1 MVVSLEKKVH
11 VTLWMLAN
19 YAVTFR
25 ECATLFGL
33 SKGNVHFIFLQ
44 ICTVLCM
51 MMERYVKWPNIFN
64 CEQQA
69 DEILART
76 NFPGVIGAI
85 DGCHIEIK
93 APVRNPYD
101 FYNRKQF
108 YSVILQGTCDMSLK
122 FLDIFVG
129 MPGRVHDA
137 RVFRLSPLSRQIDLG
152 LIPEPMHILAD
163 SAYSLHDNVL
173 TPFRDN
179 GHLNRVQRRYNMK
192 HAAVRSCVE
201 RAFGL
206 LKNKFRRL
214 RYLDMSLLEEI
225 PTVITACCVLHN
237 FIIIHEGYDEDEVV
251 IDDLDDV
258 PLLQD
263 DQPIQF
269 RNGVNK
275 RDHIAATL

>member
-1 MVVSLEKKVH
+1 
-11 VTLWMLAN
+11 
-19 YAVTFR
+19 
-25 ECATLFGL
+25 L

-76 NFPGVIGAI
+76 NFPGVI
-85 DGCHIEIK
+85 
-93 APVRNPYD
+93 
-101 FYNRKQF
+101 
-108 YSVILQGTCDMSLK
+108 
-122 FLDIFVG
+122 
-129 MPGRVHDA
+129 
-137 RVFRLSPLSRQIDLG
+137 
-152 LIPEPMHILAD
+152 
-163 SAYSLHDNVL
+163 
-173 TPFRDN
+173 
-179 GHLNRVQRRYNMK
+179 
-192 HAAVRSCVE
+192 AVRSCVE

-263 DQPIQF
+263 DQPI
-269 RNGVNK
+269 
-275 RDHIAATL
+275 